1 MIYSI
6 HELFYMNPPY
16 FHDRILLS
24 MRLSYLFGSRVL
36 THVVFW
42 LAYYLAFGFI
52 WTKNGNYQDAFYLEF
67 ILLPVRISTV
77 YLVLYTL
84 IPRLLIPKKFVKF
97 FGAYALTILLAG
109 ILQRFFTHFFYDTAQ
124 AFDLSVIL
132 DPNQVVR
139 AMVLINSTAM
149 FLTAV
154 KIFRLYMTAE
164 EQIKGLTLT
173 QAEIPLRQ
181 IAIRSDK
188 RTHKVNLSD
197 IVYLEGL
204 GNYVTYH
211 LSNDKKI
218 IAYSSLK
225 SANEE
230 LGTSF
235 LRIHKSYVINKD
247 FIISYSRENVEIRPD
262 FFLPVSPSYEGV
274 L

>member
-16 FHDRILLS
+16 FHDRIQLS
-24 MRLSYLFGSRVL
+24 MRLPYLFGSKVL
-36 THVVFW
+36 THVAFW
-42 LAYYLAFGFI
+42 LSYYLAFGLI

-77 YLVLYTL
+77 YLVLYSL
-84 IPRLLIPKKFVKF
+84 IPRLLIPKKFIRF

-124 AFDLSVIL
+124 AFDLSAIL

-154 KIFRLYMTAE
+154 KIFGLYLKGE
-164 EQIKGLTLT
+164 ERIKELTLT
-173 QAEIPLRQ
+173 QSEAPLKE

-188 RTHKVNLSD
+188 RTHKVSLSD
-197 IVYLEGL
+197 IVYLEGM

-211 LSNDKKI
+211 LANDKKI

-230 LGTSF
+230 LGASF

-247 FIISYSRENVEIRPD
+247 FVISYSKENVEIRPD
-262 FFLPVSPSYEGV
+262 QFLPISPSYAGV